1 MNLNQPKISSQNPE
15 MNRNVTIIKN
25 IFLTYY
31 SKNAKQK
38 GNQED
43 GVRGFL
49 INDIKWVLKEYKSKK
64 CCYCQK
70 TEATSMCHHAQ
81 CKKWFHYTYELITCF
96 HELQIHEFF
105 SRNFI
110 FLLFYEVEFFDWDQ
124 TIEKNSNV
132 TVCIHKNDTLQ
143 PFKRKQ

>member
-1 MNLNQPKISSQNPE
+1 MRRPYVIL
-15 MNRNVTIIKN
+15 IKT
-25 IFLTYY
+25 IFLTFY

-38 GNQED
+38 GKQED

-96 HELQIHEFF
+96 HEFCNYKLHDFF
-105 SRNFI
+105 SRILI
-110 FLLFYEVEFFDWDQ
+110 FLLLYDVEIFDWDQ
-124 TIEKNSNV
+124 IIERNYEITIFIDK
-132 TVCIHKNDTLQ
+132 K
-143 PFKRKQ
+143 